1 MLTITIVDDSL
12 PKGEQQV
19 VGKIEVESP
28 QKATVTGDVSAI
40 ETYRNLIENY
50 GE

>member
-1 MLTITIVDDSL
+1 MLTITITDDSL
-12 PKGEQQV
+12 PQPEQQ
-19 VGKIEVESP
+19 VGKIEIADP
-28 QKATVTGDVSAI
+28 KNATVTGDVSAI